1 MQLNIGDKNN
11 SKART
16 TVGFEE
22 WIPESRKHVY
32 AIAFRM
38 MGNRSDAEDVAQE
51 TLVRAWS
58 SLSSYDPRRSY
69 YGWISRIAT
78 NLCIDRLR
86 RRRRRSEVSLEYCL
100 NGEIYGEGTWIDLAD
115 SSQNPEKTL
124 FEKEIGESLE
134 AGLLAL
140 PAANRDCL
148 LLLAQGQSYAEIA
161 ARQNC
166 ALGTVRSRVN
176 RARSYLSR
184 DLGS

>member
-1 MQLNIGDKNN
+1 MKHNTIDKSNK
-11 SKART
+11 KAPAT
-16 TVGFEE
+16 AGFEE

-38 MGNRSDAEDVAQE
+38 LGNRSDAEDAAQE
-51 TLVRAWS
+51 TLVRVWS
-58 SLSSYDPRRSY
+58 SLSGFDPSRSY

-86 RRRRRSEVSLEYCL
+86 RRRRSEVSLEYCL
-100 NGEIYGEGTWIDLAD
+100 NGETYSEGTSIDLAD
-115 SSQNPEKTL
+115 SSQDPEKML
-124 FEKEIGESLE
+124 FDNSIDESLE
-134 AGLLAL
+134 AGILGL

-166 ALGTVRSRVN
+166 TQGTVRSRIH
-176 RARSYLSR
+176 RAKAHVRR
-184 DLGS
+184 VVAT